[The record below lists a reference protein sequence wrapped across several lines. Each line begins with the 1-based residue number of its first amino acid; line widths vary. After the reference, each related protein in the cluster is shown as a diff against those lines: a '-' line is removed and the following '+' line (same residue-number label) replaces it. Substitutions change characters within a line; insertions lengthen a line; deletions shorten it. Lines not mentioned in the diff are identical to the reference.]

1 MGEGKVRRS
10 FQLLTRNHRRTSS
23 HLNLMSRADVNEA
36 LSLLGRMLDE
46 LD

>member
-1 MGEGKVRRS
+1 MQVARAR
-10 FQLLTRNHRRTSS
+10 LLTLDHRHTSF
-23 HLNLMSRADVNEA
+23 HLSRADLGGA